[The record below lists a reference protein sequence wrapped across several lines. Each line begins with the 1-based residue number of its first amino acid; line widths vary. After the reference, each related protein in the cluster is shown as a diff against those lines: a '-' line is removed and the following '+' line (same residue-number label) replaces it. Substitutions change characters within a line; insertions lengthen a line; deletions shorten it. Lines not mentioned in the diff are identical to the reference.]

1 MMETDT
7 GCVWG
12 MESEAWNP
20 LGVSLQSKSEA
31 SVDPRCSRAQ
41 VMVGLAKKIKKSEIC
56 LSFYTDHER
65 NISTLSL
72 NVHPLFPQQHFELCV
87 LTSGVT

>member
-1 MMETDT
+1 MMETDI
-7 GCVWG
+7 GCVGG

-31 SVDPRCSRAQ
+31 SVDPRYSRAQ

-56 LSFYTDHER
+56 LSF
-65 NISTLSL
+65 
-72 NVHPLFPQQHFELCV
+72 
-87 LTSGVT
+87 